1 MTSRRTIL
9 VALAVCIAATVAPA
23 AASARPAAP
32 ACATSGLVV
41 WLDTSGSGTAGGTYF
56 TLDLTNLSGHSCT
69 LGGYPGVSAVDLAGH
84 QLGSAAAKNAHV
96 TPHVVSVA
104 AGATAR
110 SVLKIG
116 DTGHFSTSVC
126 ASTTAAGLRVY
137 PPGQT
142 ASKVVPFPFAACS
155 LLGPIYL
162 TVEALT

>member
-1 MTSRRTIL
+1 LTSRRTIL
-9 VALAVCIAATVAPA
+9 VALVVCIAASFGPA
-23 AASARPAAP
+23 AASARSTAP
-32 ACATSGLVV
+32 ACATSGLVA
-41 WLDTSGSGTAGGTYF
+41 WLDTTGSGTAGGTYF
-56 TLDLTNLSGHSCT
+56 TLELTNLSGHACT
-69 LGGYPGVSAVDLAGH
+69 LGGYPGVSAVDLAGR

-110 SVLKIG
+110 AVLKIG

-137 PPGQT
+137 PPGRT

-155 LLGPIYL
+155 LLGPTYL